1 MNYTVTWMFLAVR
14 EGKSCPLGL
23 GDRSYPAVR
32 GRGEARCPPL
42 TRGRARK
49 EFLLCSI
56 EAAIPLLG
64 VGGGWTTG
72 CCRPW
77 GVPRGCGK
85 LSTN

>member
-64 VGGGWTTG
+64 VGGGG
-72 CCRPW
+72 QQVAADP
-77 GVPRGCGK
+77 GGYPEAVG
-85 LSTN
+85 N